1 MKRIHHGLETPRK
14 VLKNQYIHL
23 KSSSLAPV
31 RAAIA
36 YLGPRRIS
44 GDGSTVR
51 GIDDGK

>member
-1 MKRIHHGLETPRK
+1 LETPGR
-14 VLKNQYIHL
+14 LLHQELLDL